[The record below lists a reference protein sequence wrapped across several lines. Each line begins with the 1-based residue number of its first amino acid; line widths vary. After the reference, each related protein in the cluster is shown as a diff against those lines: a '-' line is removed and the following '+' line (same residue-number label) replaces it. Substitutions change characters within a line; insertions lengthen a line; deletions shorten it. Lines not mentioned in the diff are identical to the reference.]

1 MKRKISAVI
10 LSLLMLATAV
20 GCGADKGKAL
30 SAFDVKHENK
40 SEQSFT
46 AAENGEWSLLWDREH
61 YRILLKS
68 RTDGTVWSTL
78 PEELLTPS
86 LDEEGYEKNNN
97 PQLENPLTVQYINP
111 ENMQLEVLYGYTGSL
126 KKGTYGIEK
135 ISDGIK
141 ITYYFDNKQISVPV
155 EYRLLENGMRVS
167 VDPTEI
173 CEGELK
179 VYSIALS
186 PFFCSVGNDS
196 ADGCLFVPSGSGA
209 IIKPS
214 EWNAD
219 VGYTC
224 SYPVY
229 GRDGQLKNTNTDG
242 ITNSHPVRLPV
253 YGAADGESG
262 VLAIIDKGAESARVN
277 CNAGNS
283 KFGFSAVYADFEIRG
298 VASDGSYSENAQI
311 SPISVSFFPLK
322 GEKASY
328 SGMAEAYREYL
339 VKEYG
344 IRKVSKETAASLELL
359 GATQI
364 DSQFLGIP
372 YRSLYPMTTFKQ
384 ALSIIKDFSEKTG
397 AAPAVKL
404 SGFGLSGLN
413 NGKPAGGLKFASVLG
428 GKKDIKALTDFAA
441 DGSAELYMNYN
452 TVNFSKSGAG
462 ISKTF
467 DYARNTVGQKA
478 LVRKRILGSNKEEK
492 TAEYF
497 VAREKLCE
505 LGKKAADNAVELGIA
520 GLSLAEAASGVY
532 SDYSEQKYYARGGF
546 AADYSEVIGYGREK
560 GNKILADSANLYAAV
575 SADIITGAPDCSDK
589 NDLFYADIPFYQ
601 MVFKGYV
608 PMTGSPLNLAAEP
621 EDRLLFAAET
631 GTGLGFMFIGSYSS
645 DLFSAEENIY
655 HSVLYGAASD
665 SVCETVL
672 KYIKYFKAVEGA
684 AISEHSI
691 LSDTLRKTVFDNG
704 AWVYV
709 NYGNTAADTPIG
721 PVGAKSYIFTEG
733 RK

>member
-86 LDEEGYEKNNN
+86 FDEEWYEKNNN

-111 ENMQLEVLYGYTGSL
+111 ENMHLEVLYGYTGSL

-173 CEGELK
+173 TEGDNK

-186 PFFCSVGNDS
+186 PFFCSVSNGS
-196 ADGCLFVPSGSGA
+196 SDGYLFVPSGSGA
-209 IIKPS
+209 LIKPH
-214 EWNAD
+214 EWEAD

-229 GRDGQLKNTNTDG
+229 GEDGQLKNTNNSG
-242 ITNSHPVRLPV
+242 ITNSQPVRLPV
-253 YGAADGESG
+253 YGAADGNRG
-262 VLAIIDKGAESARVN
+262 VLAIIEKGAESASIN
-277 CNAGNS
+277 CNVGNR
-283 KFGFSAVYADFEIRG
+283 KFGFSACYAGFEIRG
-298 VASDGSYSENAQI
+298 VASDGSYSENAQV
-311 SPISVSFFPLK
+311 SAISVSFLPLTS
-322 GEKASY
+322 EKASY
-328 SGMAEAYREYL
+328 SGMADAYRNYL
-339 VKEYG
+339 IKEYG
-344 IRKVSKETAASLELL
+344 IEKVSKETAASLELL
-359 GATQI
+359 GATQV

-478 LVRKRILGSNKEEK
+478 LVRKRILGSDKEEK

-546 AADYSEVIGYGREK
+546 AEDYSEIIGYGRKK

-589 NDLFYADIPFYQ
+589 SDLFYADIPFYQ

-608 PMTGSPLNLAAEP
+608 SMTGSPLNLAAEP

-665 SVCETVL
+665 SACETVL

-684 AISEHSI
+684 VISEHSI

-704 AWVYV
+704 AQVYV

-721 PVGAKSYIFTEG
+721 LVGAKSYIFTEG